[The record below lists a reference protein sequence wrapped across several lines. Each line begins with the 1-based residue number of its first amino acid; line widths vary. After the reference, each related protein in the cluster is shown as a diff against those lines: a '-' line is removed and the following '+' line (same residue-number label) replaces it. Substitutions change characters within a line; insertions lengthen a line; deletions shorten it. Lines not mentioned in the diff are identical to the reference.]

1 MRPAL
6 SILVAGMVV
15 AALAGCG
22 ATGAASVSRIG
33 PTGVASTAAVPSP
46 VPSDPLAD
54 VDAALQKADGAAQQ
68 SQSDLQSGDAA
79 AATDDTR

>member
-1 MRPAL
+1 MRLAP
-6 SILVAGMVV
+6 SILVAGVVV
-15 AALAGCG
+15 AALAGCA
-22 ATGAASVSRIG
+22 ATGAAGLSVVH
-33 PTGVASTAAVPSP
+33 PTGVASTVAVPTP
-46 VPSDPLAD
+46 APSDPLAA